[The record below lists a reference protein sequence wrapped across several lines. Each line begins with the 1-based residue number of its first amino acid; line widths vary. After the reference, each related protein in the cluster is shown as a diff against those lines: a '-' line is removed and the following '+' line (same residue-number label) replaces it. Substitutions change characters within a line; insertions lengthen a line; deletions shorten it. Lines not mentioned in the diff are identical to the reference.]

1 MIFALF
7 PNLAK
12 KNSKK
17 TTLEISDFLL
27 AKGVRIVTADDKAAE
42 LNLPPLSS
50 CDPKEVSFMVS
61 LGGDGTILSVAHRNS
76 EITAPIVGINMGNL
90 GFMAD
95 ITTEEIYPRLQDI
108 LDGNFA
114 IQERL
119 MIQGN
124 SEDKDFFAINEIVI
138 HRGKSPF
145 LIELHL
151 RVNGLYLNTFSADG
165 LIISTPN
172 GSTAYS
178 LAAGGPIL
186 TPDLDAFVITPI
198 SPHTISNRPIVIKGN
213 TEIEIEFVTGHD
225 QVEVNYDGFVHHT
238 LSKGTNFCVSASK
251 RKFRLVNFKKHDF
264 FSTLRK
270 KLGWTGKLKN
280 QN

>member
-17 TTLEISDFLL
+17 TTLEISEFLKS
-27 AKGVRIVTADDKAAE
+27 KGVKIVTSEDKAQE
-42 LNLPPLSS
+42 LNLPSLSTV
-50 CDPKEVSFMVS
+50 DPKEISFMVS
-61 LGGDGTILSVAHRNS
+61 LGGDGTILSVAHRHS

-95 ITTEEIYPRLQDI
+95 ITTDEIYPRLEDI
-108 LDGNFA
+108 LEGNFT

-124 SEDKDFFAINEIVI
+124 TEEKDFFAINEIVL
-138 HRGKSPF
+138 HRGKNPF
-145 LIELHL
+145 LIELL
-151 RVNGLYLNTFSADG
+151 IRVDGFYLNTFSADG

-213 TEIEIEFVTGHD
+213 SKIEVEYVKGHES
-225 QVEVNYDGFVHHT
+225 VEVNYDGFVHHT
-238 LSKGTNFCVSASK
+238 ISKGAFFKVSASK

-270 KLGWTGKLKN
+270 KLGWAGKSKIRE
-280 QN
+280 